1 MYETNYSMDD
11 TDIRLSMPVTKVDV
25 ERRTV
30 YGFATLDNLDKQ
42 NDIVP
47 LDASIKAFEK
57 FRGNIR
63 EQHDPKK
70 AVGKMI
76 SFKPENIYDKGTGKV
91 YSGVFV
97 SAYISR
103 GAQDT
108 WEKVLDGTLS
118 GFSIGGS
125 LKETRN
131 VYDEELGKMIRVVDD
146 YEMIELSLV
155 DTPANPLANVTIVH
169 KVGGVLEGMEL
180 KGELETIFM
189 CHNDSVVKVSK
200 DGNIVCPICNN
211 AMSDVGFVESND
223 VEKAGII
230 NTMVSKFLGNT
241 KAKEA
246 KEMAEQVEKADDQV
260 DAVGNDV
267 VEPNNSGDVE
277 TGSEG
282 NVGNDEENL
291 GSDGNVGNDE
301 EGLGSE
307 GNVGNTNADV
317 EKSVDES
324 VTEPVEE
331 AKPDVNDLL
340 IKSLNTVVETLETL
354 TARLQGVEKS
364 VTERLDKVESTVNKT
379 TENVEEFGKRVDKV
393 EDTTAFRKSG
403 DLGEVAQERV
413 EKTESLWKGTFL
425 TVSDL

>member
-11 TDIRLSMPVTKVDV
+11 TEIRLSLPVTKVDV

-76 SFKPENIYDKGTGKV
+76 SFKPENIYDKDTGKV

-246 KEMAEQVEKADDQV
+246 KEMAEQNETEVVEKSEVDVPAEAPEEVVVVEEAEDAEATEPVADAVEKAEEVVEAPAEEVAKADDQSN
-260 DAVGNDV
+260 AVN
-267 VEPNNSGDVE
+267 E
-277 TGSEG
+277 
-282 NVGNDEENL
+282 
-291 GSDGNVGNDE
+291 
-301 EGLGSE
+301 
-307 GNVGNTNADV
+307 
-317 EKSVDES
+317 
-324 VTEPVEE
+324 
-331 AKPDVNDLL
+331 LL
-340 IKSLNTVVETLETL
+340 IESLNSVVKTLEAL
-354 TARLQGVEKS
+354 SAQIQGVEKS
-364 VTERLDKVESTVNKT
+364 VTGRLDKVESTVNKT
-379 TENVEEFGKRVDKV
+379 TESVEEFGKRVDKV

>member
-1 MYETNYSMDD
+1 LYETNYSMDD
-11 TDIRLSMPVTKVDV
+11 TEIRLSLPVTKVDV

-76 SFKPENIYDKGTGKV
+76 SFKPENIYDKDTGKV

-246 KEMAEQVEKADDQV
+246 KEMAEQNETEVVEKSEVDVPAEAPEEVVVVEEAEDAEATEPVADAVEKAEEVVEAPAEEVAKADDQSN
-260 DAVGNDV
+260 AVN
-267 VEPNNSGDVE
+267 E
-277 TGSEG
+277 
-282 NVGNDEENL
+282 
-291 GSDGNVGNDE
+291 
-301 EGLGSE
+301 
-307 GNVGNTNADV
+307 
-317 EKSVDES
+317 
-324 VTEPVEE
+324 
-331 AKPDVNDLL
+331 LL
-340 IKSLNTVVETLETL
+340 IESLNSVVKTLEAL
-354 TARLQGVEKS
+354 SAQIQGVEKS
-364 VTERLDKVESTVNKT
+364 VTGRLDKVESTVNKT
-379 TENVEEFGKRVDKV
+379 TESVEEFGKRVDKV

>member
-1 MYETNYSMDD
+1 MDD
-11 TDIRLSMPVTKVDV
+11 TEIRLSLPVTKVDV

-76 SFKPENIYDKGTGKV
+76 SFKPENIYDKDTGKV

-246 KEMAEQVEKADDQV
+246 KEMAEQNETEVVEKSEVDVPAEAPEEVVVVEEAEDAEATEPVADAVEKAEEVVEAPAEEVAKADDQSN
-260 DAVGNDV
+260 AVN
-267 VEPNNSGDVE
+267 E
-277 TGSEG
+277 
-282 NVGNDEENL
+282 
-291 GSDGNVGNDE
+291 
-301 EGLGSE
+301 
-307 GNVGNTNADV
+307 
-317 EKSVDES
+317 
-324 VTEPVEE
+324 
-331 AKPDVNDLL
+331 LL
-340 IKSLNTVVETLETL
+340 IESLNSVVKTLEAL
-354 TARLQGVEKS
+354 SAQIQGVEKS
-364 VTERLDKVESTVNKT
+364 VTGRLDKVESTVNKT
-379 TENVEEFGKRVDKV
+379 TESVEEFGKRVDKV